1 MKNQSSPNTAKT
13 YKIQFTNLIICLAI
27 AVLLFCAAGIVF
39 SIYRI
44 ATLGITNMNDVLKYP
59 FLILVSLFCIAL
71 VIGILV
77 KSQYIIDE
85 TYLISQFGFI
95 KSKFE
100 IKKITSMLLNM
111 DTKKLT
117 VYYGEEFFV
126 LSLQKDWTEVFA
138 RDLLDVNPAIE
149 YSFHYPSE
157 DKK

>member
-27 AVLLFCAAGIVF
+27 AVLLFCATGIVF

-126 LSLQKDWTEVFA
+126 LSLQTNQPDETVY
-138 RDLLDVNPAIE
+138 LT
-149 YSFHYPSE
+149 
-157 DKK
+157 